1 MAQRRST
8 KTEIR
13 SEMYRTNFEKFST
26 CQPLADDCTRG
37 FYLKTGIQIVKHYV
51 INAVVRQ
58 RLTHFPSFEHTQ
70 NVSIFGEGLYLLLK

>member
-13 SEMYRTNFEKFST
+13 SEIYRPNFEKFST

-37 FYLKTGIQIVKHYV
+37 FYLKTGIQIVLI
-51 INAVVRQ
+51 INTNCIT
-58 RLTHFPSFEHTQ
+58 LCYKCSGSPTIDTISSFEH
-70 NVSIFGEGLYLLLK
+70 K

>member
-37 FYLKTGIQIVKHYV
+37 FYSKPGLQIVLQIVLTNIQIVLI
-51 INAVVRQ
+51 IN
-58 RLTHFPSFEHTQ
+58 
-70 NVSIFGEGLYLLLK
+70 KMK